1 MLRFIGGKMILIE
14 KEECVRHT
22 RVPQNKTINKE
33 LHNSIDGMNPV
44 WARKDG
50 YFILTFDLNKKEDEE
65 GFLDPVWE
73 SKGELTEK
81 AVEELIGLF
90 NRGSNRGMPRTMGLK
105 VDIIGERANDNMVTS
120 LSNVLYIDE
129 AGIGEPFGH
138 GYLGFVVLKQT
149 SVTIDSKRLDGQT
162 IKQWAQDIKNTSP
175 YYHVEQLD
183 INMMMDSVHEEEAK
197 IILDLAP
204 DICLEHDVRMVKIDN
219 LNLRNKAGFLQKMEE
234 LCKCPVEM
242 KKHFDGPGGIVA
254 KREYNLE
261 FGQKIAQ
268 VVGSENCS
276 GKNQSIQ
283 NFLLQNAE
291 RLNLIE
297 KDYGIYVKR
306 NVAKSLINRLT
317 LADRVKEQRLTRINV
332 QTTKKDYKAK
342 VEFTIESQFWL

>member
-1 MLRFIGGKMILIE
+1 MKILIT
-14 KEECVRHT
+14 KEESAKHT
-22 RVPQNKTINKE
+22 RVPQNKTIDKE
-33 LHNSIDGMNPV
+33 LKNTIDGMSPI

-50 YFILTFDLNKKEDEE
+50 YFILTFDLDKEEDEE
-65 GFLDPVWE
+65 GFLDPQWE
-73 SKGELTEK
+73 VKGELTEK

-105 VDIIGERANDNMVTS
+105 VNIIRERTNDNMITS

-138 GYLGFVVLKQT
+138 GYLGFVILKQ
-149 SVTIDSKRLDGQT
+149 SSITIDSKRLDGQT
-162 IKQWAQDIKNTSP
+162 IKQWAKEIKNTSP
-175 YYHVEQLD
+175 YCHVEQLD
-183 INMMMDSVHEEEAK
+183 INMMMGSVHEEEAK

-204 DICLEHDVRMVKIDN
+204 DICLEHDVKIVKIDN
-219 LNLRNKAGFLQKMEE
+219 LNLKDKAGFLRKMEE
-234 LCKCPVEM
+234 SCKCPVEM

-261 FGQKIAQ
+261 FGQKISK

-283 NFLLQNAE
+283 SFLLQNSD
-291 RLNLIE
+291 RVDLIE

-306 NVAKSLINRLT
+306 HIAKNLIKRLT
-317 LADRVKEQRLTRINV
+317 LSDRINERKL
-332 QTTKKDYKAK
+332 TKINVYSVRKDYKTK
-342 VEFTIESQFWL
+342 VEVTIESRFWL